1 MQSLGIKFY
10 GLKSEIFYQT
20 ILFEKKIFLESSL
33 VYSGLRMG
41 VVPVAAWA
49 TAVAWVRSLAW
60 EFLHV
65 AGEAKKLKRKIK
77 WTQLD

>member
-49 TAVAWVRSLAW
+49 TAVAWVPSLLPELPYAPGG
-60 EFLHV
+60 
-65 AGEAKKLKRKIK
+65 AI
-77 WTQLD
+77 